1 MKKPLALFSGGQ
13 AGGSH
18 IEARRDLMRAWS
30 ADYWAFLTGRDVDGT
45 PMIVTQDEI
54 DDARPL
60 KSFPSDKP
68 YLHALAEEL
77 WRPQEQVKLIDK
89 SRQMMV
95 STLCMLLMYWT
106 ILFKRSRK
114 CFVSKQTGE
123 LAEML
128 LADKVKGVHE
138 RTPEWF
144 RDAMPVDF
152 KQAAARAVRT
162 GSEIIC
168 VGQNAAVRA
177 FKGNTGSIV
186 LIDEA
191 AVQEF
196 LEAMLEA
203 AQPMAGRIWVPT
215 TAFHGNPGAAFFRML
230 ATEQ

>member
-1 MKKPLALFSGGQ
+1 VKRPLALFSGSGE
-13 AGGSH
+13 GTHLG
-18 IEARRDLMRAWS
+18 ARRDLLRLWAG
-30 ADYWAFLTGRDVDGT
+30 DYKAFLTGRDVDGT

-54 DDARPL
+54 DDIHPL
-60 KSFPSDKP
+60 KAFPSDKP
-68 YLHALAEEL
+68 YLWALAEEL
-77 WRPQEQVKLIDK
+77 WRPNEQVKLIDK

-106 ILFKRSRK
+106 ILFKRGRK

-138 RTPEWF
+138 RTPAWF
-144 RDAMPVDF
+144 QELMLVEF

-162 GSEIIC
+162 GSEIVC

-191 AVQEF
+191 AVQEY
-196 LEAMLEA
+196 LEDMLEA
-203 AQPMAGRIWVPT
+203 AMPMAARIWVPT
-215 TAFHGNPGAAFFRML
+215 TAFSGNPGAAFFKQL
-230 ATEQ
+230 AMET

>member
-1 MKKPLALFSGGQ
+1 MKKPLQLFSGGG
-13 AGGSH
+13 AGSAH
-18 IEARRDLMRAWS
+18 IEARRDLLKAWA
-30 ADYWAFLTGRDVDGT
+30 ADYWAFLTGHDVDGV

-54 DDARPL
+54 DDVSPL
-60 KSFPSDKP
+60 KAFPADKP

-77 WRPQEQVKLIDK
+77 WRPDEQVKLIDK

-106 ILFKRSRK
+106 ILFKRGRK

-138 RTPEWF
+138 RTPAWF
-144 RDAMPVDF
+144 QEAMVIDF
-152 KQAAARAVRT
+152 KLAKARAVRT

-168 VGQNAAVRA
+168 VGQNAAARA

-196 LEAMLEA
+196 LGDMLEA
-203 AQPMAGRIWVPT
+203 AQPMAKRIWVPT
-215 TAFHGNPGAAFFRML
+215 TAFHGNPGASLFYEL
-230 ATEQ
+230 KTEA